1 MKKVNNPV
9 SVPVSG
15 FITFDH
21 NSSSAYLKKKET
33 FIPAAAKNRGV
44 FGVCLWFWCVTN
56 AVILLRGILFHCLSR
71 QATAF
76 TTLAFPMFDHSYKDL
91 K

>member
-21 NSSSAYLKKKET
+21 NSSSAYLKKKKKRLFLLLLRT
-33 FIPAAAKNRGV
+33 GV
-44 FGVCLWFWCVTN
+44 CSGFACGFGV
-56 AVILLRGILFHCLSR
+56 SR
-71 QATAF
+71 
-76 TTLAFPMFDHSYKDL
+76 MR
-91 K
+91 